1 MDENN
6 SKCRKRDSGNAGRCT
21 KSRSKKSLKR
31 IKRYHWKKKR
41 ECDENSKTDLQMQNV
56 VTKNN
61 LEDTEVSTEVIS
73 SSTVTACSSKT
84 IDIEMDLP
92 ASLYVLTTPSSPIS
106 GY

>member
-1 MDENN
+1 MNENN
-6 SKCRKRDSGNAGRCT
+6 SKYRKRDNRNAGRCA
-21 KSRSKKSLKR
+21 KSRSKKNYFHKQ
-31 IKRYHWKKKR
+31 KYHGKKKR
-41 ECDENSKTDLQMQNV
+41 ECDENSKTDLQVQNV

-92 ASLYVLTTPSSPIS
+92 ASLYVPTTPSSPIS

>member
-1 MDENN
+1 
-6 SKCRKRDSGNAGRCT
+6 
-21 KSRSKKSLKR
+21 
-31 IKRYHWKKKR
+31 
-41 ECDENSKTDLQMQNV
+41 MQIV